1 MTSTFMKMLCRIL
14 ALAMLTASFQ
24 VANAGIIG
32 TDQAAAAAA
41 VQADRAVVLEALS
54 RTEVTTQLQAQGLDP
69 AVARERVAA
78 MTDAEVRTLAGS
90 INSAPAGAGNS
101 AWAVVIV
108 VGLLVWFIWYRK

>member
-1 MTSTFMKMLCRIL
+1 MKSTFMKMLCRIL

-32 TDQAAAAAA
+32 TDRAAVAAA

-54 RTEVTTQLQAQGLDP
+54 RSEVTSQMQAQGLDP

-78 MTDAEVRTLAGS
+78 MTDEEVRTLAGS
-90 INSAPAGAGNS
+90 INSAPAGASSGW
-101 AWAVVIV
+101 AIAVVV
-108 VGLLVWFIWYRK
+108 ALLVWFIWYRK